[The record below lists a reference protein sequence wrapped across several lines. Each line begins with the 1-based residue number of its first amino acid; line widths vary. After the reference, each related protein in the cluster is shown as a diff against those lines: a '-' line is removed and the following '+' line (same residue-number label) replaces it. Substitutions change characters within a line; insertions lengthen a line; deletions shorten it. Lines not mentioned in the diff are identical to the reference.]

1 MPGARHWLQENAGL
15 SELTSRA
22 LLEEETRPRVFSSSD
37 GLIAIL
43 RGINFNAGADPDD
56 MVVLRL
62 CVDEERLITVRYRP
76 LMTPRDMLSEL
87 VEKRKGA
94 RSVPELFVKLT
105 ERLTERM
112 NAVVVELDEKL
123 DSIEEELEEGEFPSL
138 RRQLTDVRQAAVRL
152 RRYIGPQRGAD
163 TDRAARLAR
172 QEP

>member
-1 MPGARHWLQENAGL
+1 VRTPGARRWLQENSGL

-76 LMTPRDMLSEL
+76 LMTPRDMRRLL
-87 VEKRKGA
+87 HVGGA
-94 RSVPELFVKLT
+94 NAPESK
-105 ERLTERM
+105 M
-112 NAVVVELDEKL
+112 
-123 DSIEEELEEGEFPSL
+123 
-138 RRQLTDVRQAAVRL
+138 
-152 RRYIGPQRGAD
+152 PQRLPMRSYLRM
-163 TDRAARLAR
+163 T
-172 QEP
+172 